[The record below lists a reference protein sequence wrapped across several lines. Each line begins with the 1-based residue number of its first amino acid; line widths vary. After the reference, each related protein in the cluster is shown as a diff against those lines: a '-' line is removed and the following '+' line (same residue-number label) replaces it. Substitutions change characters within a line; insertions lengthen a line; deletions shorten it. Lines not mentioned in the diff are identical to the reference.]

1 MSLVVRQARPE
12 EYAEAGRVT
21 VEGYVADQLLSGHG
35 EIADTG
41 YELRLRDAGQ
51 RAREAELLV
60 AVDDTGQ
67 VLGTVTWCPAG
78 SPWRELATQEDQGEF
93 RMLSVAAAGRR
104 QGVGRALVDACLER
118 ARAAGMT
125 EVVIS
130 SLPEMTAAHAL
141 YRRLGF
147 VLAPDLDHT
156 PVPGVNLWGFR
167 LRLNPPPSE

>member
-1 MSLVVRQARPE
+1 VSFVVRAARPE

-21 VEGYVADQLLSGHG
+21 AEGYHADQLLSGHG
-35 EIADTG
+35 ESADTG
-41 YELRLRDAGQ
+41 YEVRLRDAAQ
-51 RAREAELLV
+51 RARESELLV
-60 AVDDTGQ
+60 AVDDSGR

-78 SPWRELATQEDQGEF
+78 SPWRELAAGADQGEF

-104 QGVGRALVDACLER
+104 QGVGRALVDACLDR

-147 VLAPDLDHT
+147 VQAPELNHT

-167 LRLNPPPSE
+167 LRLDQPEV

>member
-1 MSLVVRQARPE
+1 MSFVVRPARPE

-21 VEGYVADQLLSGHG
+21 AEGYHADQLLSGHG
-35 EIADTG
+35 ESADTG
-41 YELRLRDAGQ
+41 YEVRLRDAAQ
-51 RAREAELLV
+51 RARESELLV
-60 AVDDTGQ
+60 AVDDAGR

-78 SPWRELATQEDQGEF
+78 SPWRELAARADQGEF

-141 YRRLGF
+141 YRRLG
-147 VLAPDLDHT
+147 LRTRPRAQSHPGARREPLGLPAP
-156 PVPGVNLWGFR
+156 PGPG
-167 LRLNPPPSE
+167 PH

>member
-35 EIADTG
+35 ETADTG

-60 AVDDTGQ
+60 AVDDTGR

-78 SPWRELATQEDQGEF
+78 SPWRELAIQEDQGEF
-93 RMLSVAAAGRR
+93 RMLSVAAASRR

-141 YRRLGF
+141 YRRF
-147 VLAPDLDHT
+147 VFLLAPGRPHRPILFVYPT
-156 PVPGVNLWGFR
+156 LFR
-167 LRLNPPPSE
+167 LRLDLR